1 MNKVS
6 CILIQARVYS
16 SRFPFKVLYYIDKLP
31 SIVYQYKR
39 ISSTI
44 KLPIYVLIPD
54 DKVNDILADCLKS
67 FEIPFFRG
75 SLNNVYK
82 RFMSFLVK
90 NDFKYCFRIN
100 ADCPLISPST
110 IIDLINFSKNLNSQ
124 FDYISTVMDSSFPIG
139 EHVEFFKV
147 DQFLNNY
154 DLACKEEENLE
165 HVTPVFYKNKNLFK
179 CIPFT
184 NKFKSPDKLRLCVDY
199 PEDLKVVRSI
209 VSYFSSRDNFSLI
222 DIVNLFESNKM
233 IFLPNLKIS
242 KKRTM

>member
-1 MNKVS
+1 MKKHS
-6 CILIQARVYS
+6 CILIQARVNS

-31 SIVYQYKR
+31 SIVYQYRR
-39 ISSTI
+39 ISSLIT
-44 KLPIYVLIPD
+44 LPIYVLIPD
-54 DKVNDILADCLKS
+54 DKSNDILADCLKN

-82 RFMSFLVK
+82 RFMSFLVQK
-90 NDFKYCFRIN
+90 NFIYCFRIN

-110 IIDLINFSKNLNSQ
+110 IIDLINFSEKIDSQ
-124 FDYISTVMDSSFPIG
+124 FDYISTVMDSSFPVG

-147 DQFLNNY
+147 EQFLKNY

-165 HVTPVFYKNKNLFK
+165 HVTPIFYKNKNLFK

-184 NKFKSPDKLRLCVDY
+184 NKYKTPDRLRLCVDY

-209 VSYFSSRDNFSLI
+209 VSYFSSKDNFSLI
-222 DIVNLFESNKM
+222 DIVKLFETNQS
-233 IFLPNLKIS
+233 IFLPNIKIS
-242 KKRTM
+242 KKRTL